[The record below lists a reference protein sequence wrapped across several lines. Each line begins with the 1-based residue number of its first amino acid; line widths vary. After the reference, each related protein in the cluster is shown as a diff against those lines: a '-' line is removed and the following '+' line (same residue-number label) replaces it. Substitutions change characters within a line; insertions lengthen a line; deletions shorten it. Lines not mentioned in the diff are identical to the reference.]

1 MIDTTLTPG
10 NEGVLRPRT
19 IGGQPVRSASEV
31 RMTKG
36 RNITIMAKSGMGK
49 TSLTGTALSS
59 RFSFPILHLDVDG
72 SSHVL
77 DDDPN
82 LDIVQVGDWAKFK
95 KVFDEIKRDYRK
107 EGYPYKLVSVDNMT
121 ELAYQNFQV
130 AKLRGY
136 KDIRQAYRD
145 VTDDIMEVTH
155 QLRDISVNSMVNVL
169 IHVWIEKQLDP
180 EEQVNTYMVQFSPAL
195 QKAFPGVVDMIG
207 HLTMESDKPTFTRKL
222 SFIPLRSD
230 AKFRRARTEVNAQ
243 KIPFEVWNP
252 DLGAILDTWIG
263 GDDFDT
269 QRFAKPLKVAKAE
282 EAKAKEEEKAEA
294 KSNG

>member
-1 MIDTTLTPG
+1 MIDATNATLTPG
-10 NEGVLRPRT
+10 TEGVLRPRT
-19 IGGQPVRSASEV
+19 IAGLPVRSASEV

-36 RNITIMAKSGMGK
+36 RNITIMAKAGMGK
-49 TSLTGTALSS
+49 TTLTASALES
-59 RFSFPILHLDVDG
+59 RFAVPILHLDIDG

-77 DDDPN
+77 DDDNN

-95 KVFDEIKRDYRK
+95 KAFDEIKRDYRK
-107 EGYPYKLVSVDNMT
+107 EGYPYKLISIDNMT

-145 VTDDIMEVTH
+145 VTDDIMDVTH
-155 QLRDISVNSMVNVL
+155 QLRDISVNSMVNV
-169 IHVWIEKQLDP
+169 IMHVWIEKQIDP
-180 EEQVNTYMVQFSPAL
+180 EENVNMYMVQFSPAL

-230 AKFRRARTEVNAQ
+230 AKFRRARTEINAQ
-243 KIPFEVWNP
+243 KIPLEMWNP
-252 DLGAILDTWIG
+252 NLGAVLDTLIG
-263 GDDFDT
+263 GDDFDSTTLCQAT
-269 QRFAKPLKVAKAE
+269 QG
-282 EAKAKEEEKAEA
+282 
-294 KSNG
+294 SQG